1 MQIKIFTLPY
11 NVVKEGFDDSEIQKF
26 TQDKEILHISEYFFT
41 TQNRPHLCL
50 VIQYQAITMSAS
62 EGTSTKKAKDAWK
75 QLLDKD
81 DMALFET
88 LRIWRNETSKKVGTP
103 PYVICNNEQL
113 ATIAHSRP
121 EDSAQLQQIQGI
133 GENTVK
139 DYGQMIIELIHG
151 KQNKEID
158 SNASS

>member
-1 MQIKIFTLPY
+1 
-11 NVVKEGFDDSEIQKF
+11 
-26 TQDKEILHISEYFFT
+26 
-41 TQNRPHLCL
+41 
-50 VIQYQAITMSAS
+50 MSAS